1 MPKSAIQ
8 REGDYI
14 CAMSAI
20 FSRYLNSGKY
30 ALTALFFCS
39 FLCTS
44 CAVRQQVTQSQLQG
58 PDISALKY
66 IGKYVIPNAF
76 EFRKTTVGG
85 LSGID
90 YDPFTD
96 TYYMLSD
103 DRSSINPARFYTAK
117 IKLADTGIIDVKFN
131 GVHFLKQ
138 QDGSIYPGARE
149 NIHKATDPEAIRFNP
164 VHQNIVWSSEG
175 ERIIDH
181 TDTVLVDPTITF
193 SDLKG
198 RFLNVIPLPE
208 NLRMQISES
217 GPRRNGVL
225 EGLSYANNFK
235 ELYASMEEPLYQ
247 DGSQAAFVPNA
258 ALVRIYRFDS
268 DGKRRTAEFA
278 YELDPIAHKPKT
290 EKAEY
295 NNGIPDLL
303 WISGQKFLVTERS
316 YTSDHRGTTIKIFL
330 ADFSDAE
337 DIKEIPSLMKY
348 PQVKKVSKKLLFNL
362 EDLGIYVD
370 NIEGATLGP
379 VLSNG
384 NRSLIL
390 IADNNFSKKQQAQ
403 VMLFEIIP

>member
-30 ALTALFFCS
+30 ALTALFFCF
-39 FLCTS
+39 FLCSS
-44 CAVRQQVTQSQLQG
+44 CALRQQIAQKQLQQ

-66 IGKYVIPNAF
+66 IGKSVIPNAF

-90 YDPFTD
+90 YDPFTN
-96 TYYMLSD
+96 TYYLLSD

-117 IKLADTGIIDVKFN
+117 IKLADTGIINIKFN
-131 GVHFLKQ
+131 SVHFLKQ
-138 QDGSIYPGARE
+138 KDGSTYPGAKE

-175 ERIIDH
+175 ERIIDPK
-181 TDTVLVDPTITF
+181 DTVLVNPTITF
-193 SDLKG
+193 SNLKG
-198 RFLNVIPLPE
+198 SFLDTIPLPD
-208 NLRMQISES
+208 NLRMQINES

-247 DGSQAAFVPNA
+247 DGPQAAFVPNG
-258 ALVRIYRFDS
+258 ALVRIYRFDL
-268 DGKRRTAEFA
+268 DGKRLTGEFA
-278 YELDPIAHKPKT
+278 YELDPIAHEPKT
-290 EKAEY
+290 DKAEY
-295 NNGIPDLL
+295 NNGIPDIL
-303 WISGQKFLVTERS
+303 WIGEQKFLITERS

-330 ADFSDAE
+330 ADFSNAQ
-337 DIKEIPSLMKY
+337 DIKDIPSLVKY
-348 PQVKKVSKKLLFNL
+348 PHVKKISKKLLFNL
-362 EDLGIYVD
+362 EDLGIYID

-379 VLSNG
+379 LLSNG

-390 IADNNFSKKQQAQ
+390 VADDNFSKKQQAQ
-403 VMLFEIIP
+403 IMLFEIIP